1 MFGKIFKFGLIQ
13 IFSSKSVKI
22 IGLFI
27 VGVVVFGG
35 VFYYGYQ
42 SGYLKGVENPKT
54 LIIRGVVNIENNK
67 EEKVDFNVFWEAWKV
82 IQDKYIRVGE
92 VKNQDLV
99 YGAVFGLVD
108 SLNDPNSVFMPPSDA
123 KKFNEDISGE
133 FSGIGAEIGIKNDQ
147 LTIIAPLKGTPADRA
162 GLKPGDKILKVDD
175 KITQGL
181 RVDEAIKIIRGKRGT
196 KVILTILRDGWNEP
210 KEIPII
216 RDIIQIPTLDFEML
230 SLNKAEDK
238 KDIAYFH
245 LYNFYENAPML
256 FYQSVVKAAF
266 QNPKG
271 VILDLRNN
279 PGGYLEAAV
288 NLAGWFLESGKVVV
302 SEEFRSGEKQEF
314 KSRGNEFL
322 SEIPIVV
329 LINEGSASA
338 SEILAGALRDH
349 RGVKLV
355 GKKSFGKGTVQE
367 LQELKDGS
375 VIKITVAHWLL
386 PSGHIIEKNGLEP
399 DYEIEL
405 TEKDI
410 EEKKDPQLEKAIE
423 ILKREFSI

>member
-1 MFGKIFKFGLIQ
+1 MFGKIFKLGLIQ
-13 IFSSKSVKI
+13 VFSSKSVKI
-22 IGLFI
+22 TGSIILI
-27 VGVVVFGG
+27 AAMLGG
-35 VFYYGYQ
+35 IFYYGYQ
-42 SGYLKGVENPKT
+42 SGYQKGVENPKT
-54 LIIRGVVNIENNK
+54 LIIRGVANLENGK
-67 EEKVDFNVFWEAWKV
+67 EEGIDFNVFWEAWKV
-82 IQDKYIRVGE
+82 IQDKYVKAGE
-92 VKNQDLV
+92 IENQDLV
-99 YGAVFGLVD
+99 YGAVSGLID
-108 SLNDPNSVFMPPSDA
+108 SLKDPNSVFMPPSDA
-123 KKFNEDISGE
+123 KKFGEDISGE

-147 LTIIAPLKGTPADRA
+147 LIIIAPLKGTPADRA

-175 KITQGL
+175 KLTQGL
-181 RVDEAIKIIRGKRGT
+181 SVDEAIKIIRGKKGT
-196 KVILTILRDGWNEP
+196 EVILTISRESWNEA
-210 KEIPII
+210 KEISII
-216 RDIIQIPTLDFEML
+216 RDIIQIPTLDFEM
-230 SLNKAEDK
+230 KEG
-238 KDIAYFH
+238 DIAYFH

-279 PGGYLEAAV
+279 PGGYLEVAV
-288 NLAGWFLESGKVVV
+288 NLAGWFLKNGKVVV

-314 KSRGNEFL
+314 KARGNEFL
-322 SEIPIVV
+322 SKIPIVV

-349 RGVKLV
+349 RDIKLV

-386 PSGHIIEKNGLEP
+386 PSGHIIEKNGLQP

-405 TEKDI
+405 TEEDAEK
-410 EEKKDPQLEKAIE
+410 KKDPQLEKAME
-423 ILKREFSI
+423 ILKSQI

>member
-1 MFGKIFKFGLIQ
+1 MFGKIFKLGLIQ
-13 IFSSKSVKI
+13 VFSSKSVKI
-22 IGLFI
+22 TGSIILI
-27 VGVVVFGG
+27 VAMLGG
-35 VFYYGYQ
+35 IFYYGYQ
-42 SGYLKGVENPKT
+42 SGYQKGVENPKT
-54 LIIRGVVNIENNK
+54 LIIRGVANLENGK
-67 EEKVDFNVFWEAWKV
+67 EEGIDFNVFWEAWKV
-82 IQDKYIRVGE
+82 IQDKYVKAGE
-92 VKNQDLV
+92 IENQDLV
-99 YGAVFGLVD
+99 YGAVSGLID
-108 SLNDPNSVFMPPSDA
+108 SLKDPNSVFMPPSDA
-123 KKFNEDISGE
+123 KKFGEDISGE

-147 LTIIAPLKGTPADRA
+147 LIIIAPLKGTPADRA

-175 KITQGL
+175 KLTQGL
-181 RVDEAIKIIRGKRGT
+181 SVDEAIKIIRGKKGT
-196 KVILTILRDGWNEP
+196 EVILTISRDSWNET
-210 KEIPII
+210 KEISII
-216 RDIIQIPTLDFEML
+216 RDIIQIPTLDFEM
-230 SLNKAEDK
+230 KEG
-238 KDIAYFH
+238 DIAYFH

-279 PGGYLEAAV
+279 PGGYLEVAV
-288 NLAGWFLESGKVVV
+288 NLAGWFLKNGKVVV

-314 KSRGNEFL
+314 KARGNEFL
-322 SEIPIVV
+322 SKIPIVV

-349 RGVKLV
+349 RDIKLV

-386 PSGHIIEKNGLEP
+386 PSGHIIEKNGLQP

-405 TEKDI
+405 TEEDAEK
-410 EEKKDPQLEKAIE
+410 KKDPQLEKAME
-423 ILKREFSI
+423 ILKSQI

>member
-1 MFGKIFKFGLIQ
+1 MFGKIFKLGLIQ
-13 IFSSKSVKI
+13 VFSSKSVKI
-22 IGLFI
+22 TGSIILI
-27 VGVVVFGG
+27 VAMLGG
-35 VFYYGYQ
+35 IFYYGYQ
-42 SGYLKGVENPKT
+42 SGYQKGVENPKT
-54 LIIRGVVNIENNK
+54 LIIRGVANLENGK
-67 EEKVDFNVFWEAWKV
+67 EEGIDFNVFWEAWKV
-82 IQDKYIRVGE
+82 IQDKYVKAGE
-92 VKNQDLV
+92 IENQDLV
-99 YGAVFGLVD
+99 YGAVSGLID
-108 SLNDPNSVFMPPSDA
+108 SLKDPNSVFMPPSDA
-123 KKFNEDISGE
+123 KKFGEDISGE

-147 LTIIAPLKGTPADRA
+147 LIIIAPLKGTPADLA

-175 KITQGL
+175 KLTQGL
-181 RVDEAIKIIRGKRGT
+181 SVDEAIKIIRGKKGT
-196 KVILTILRDGWNEP
+196 EVILTISRESWNEA
-210 KEIPII
+210 KEISII
-216 RDIIQIPTLDFEML
+216 RDIIQIPTLDFEM
-230 SLNKAEDK
+230 KEG
-238 KDIAYFH
+238 DIAYFH

-279 PGGYLEAAV
+279 PGGYLEVAV
-288 NLAGWFLESGKVVV
+288 NLAGWFLENGKVVV

-314 KSRGNEFL
+314 KARGNEFL
-322 SEIPIVV
+322 SKIPIVV

-349 RGVKLV
+349 RDIKLV

-386 PSGHIIEKNGLEP
+386 PSGHIIEKNGLQP

-405 TEKDI
+405 TEEDAEK
-410 EEKKDPQLEKAIE
+410 KKDPQLEKAME
-423 ILKREFSI
+423 ILKSRI

>member
-1 MFGKIFKFGLIQ
+1 MFWKIIQIGLIRV
-13 IFSSKSVKI
+13 FSSRYLKI
-22 IGLFI
+22 GFLIILAA
-27 VGVVVFGG
+27 VFLGG

-54 LIIRGVVNIENNK
+54 LIIRGVANLENGK
-67 EEKVDFNVFWEAWKV
+67 EEGIDFNVFWEAWRV
-82 IQDKYIRVGE
+82 IQDKYVKAGE
-92 VKNQDLV
+92 IKNQDLV
-99 YGAVFGLVD
+99 YGAISGLID
-108 SLNDPNSVFMPPSDA
+108 SLEDPNSVFMPPSDA
-123 KKFNEDISGE
+123 KKFSEDISGE

-147 LTIIAPLKGTPADRA
+147 LIIIAPLKDTPADKA

-175 KITQGL
+175 KLTQGL
-181 RVDEAIKIIRGKRGT
+181 SVDEAIKIIRGKKGT
-196 KVILTILRDGWNEP
+196 KVILTILRDSWDES
-210 KEIPII
+210 KEIPIV
-216 RDIIQIPTLDFEML
+216 RDIIQIPTLDFEMKEG
-230 SLNKAEDK
+230 N
-238 KDIAYFH
+238 IAYFH

-279 PGGYLEAAV
+279 PGGYLEVSV

-314 KSRGNEFL
+314 KARGNEFL
-322 SEIPIVV
+322 SEMPIVI

-349 RGVKLV
+349 RNVKLV

-405 TEKDI
+405 TEEDA
-410 EEKKDPQLEKAIE
+410 EKKRDPQLEKAME
-423 ILKREFSI
+423 ILKTEIK

>member
-1 MFGKIFKFGLIQ
+1 MFGKIFKLGLIQ
-13 IFSSKSVKI
+13 VFSSKSVKI
-22 IGLFI
+22 TGSIILI
-27 VGVVVFGG
+27 AAMLGG
-35 VFYYGYQ
+35 IFYYGYQ
-42 SGYLKGVENPKT
+42 SGYQKGVENPKT
-54 LIIRGVVNIENNK
+54 LIIRGVANLENGK
-67 EEKVDFNVFWEAWKV
+67 EEGIDFNVFWEAWKV
-82 IQDKYIRVGE
+82 IQDKYVKAGE
-92 VKNQDLV
+92 IENQDLV
-99 YGAVFGLVD
+99 YGAVSGLID
-108 SLNDPNSVFMPPSDA
+108 SLKDPNSVFMPPSDA
-123 KKFNEDISGE
+123 KKFGEDISGE

-147 LTIIAPLKGTPADRA
+147 LIIIAPLKGTPADLA

-175 KITQGL
+175 KLTQGL
-181 RVDEAIKIIRGKRGT
+181 SVDEAIKIIRGKKGT
-196 KVILTILRDGWNEP
+196 EVILTISRDSWNET
-210 KEIPII
+210 KEISII
-216 RDIIQIPTLDFEML
+216 RDIIQIPTLDFEM
-230 SLNKAEDK
+230 KEG
-238 KDIAYFH
+238 DIAYFH

-279 PGGYLEAAV
+279 PGGYLEVAV
-288 NLAGWFLESGKVVV
+288 NLAGWFLENGKVVV

-314 KSRGNEFL
+314 KARGNEFL
-322 SEIPIVV
+322 SKIPIVV

-349 RGVKLV
+349 RDIKLV

-386 PSGHIIEKNGLEP
+386 PSGHIIEKNGLQP

-405 TEKDI
+405 TEEDAEK
-410 EEKKDPQLEKAIE
+410 KKDPQLEKAME
-423 ILKREFSI
+423 ILKSQI

>member
-1 MFGKIFKFGLIQ
+1 MLGKIFKFGLIQ
-13 IFSSKSVKI
+13 VFSSKSVKI
-22 IGLFI
+22 TGSIILI
-27 VGVVVFGG
+27 VAMLGG
-35 VFYYGYQ
+35 IFYYGYQ
-42 SGYLKGVENPKT
+42 SGYQKGVENPKT
-54 LIIRGVVNIENNK
+54 LIIRGVANLENGK
-67 EEKVDFNVFWEAWKV
+67 EEGIDFNVFWEAWKV
-82 IQDKYIRVGE
+82 IQDKYVKAGE
-92 VKNQDLV
+92 IENQDLV
-99 YGAVFGLVD
+99 YGAVSGLID
-108 SLNDPNSVFMPPSDA
+108 SLKDPNSVFMPPSDA
-123 KKFNEDISGE
+123 KKFGEDISGE

-147 LTIIAPLKGTPADRA
+147 LIIIAPLKGTPADRA

-175 KITQGL
+175 KLTQGL
-181 RVDEAIKIIRGKRGT
+181 SVDEAIKIIRGKKGT
-196 KVILTILRDGWNEP
+196 EVILTISRESWNEA
-210 KEIPII
+210 KEISII
-216 RDIIQIPTLDFEML
+216 RDIIQIPTLDFEM
-230 SLNKAEDK
+230 KEG
-238 KDIAYFH
+238 DIAYFH

-279 PGGYLEAAV
+279 PGGYLEVAV
-288 NLAGWFLESGKVVV
+288 NLAGWFLKNGKVVV

-314 KSRGNEFL
+314 KARGNEFL
-322 SEIPIVV
+322 SKIPIVV

-349 RGVKLV
+349 RDIKLV

-386 PSGHIIEKNGLEP
+386 PSGHIIEKNGLQP

-405 TEKDI
+405 TEEDAEK
-410 EEKKDPQLEKAIE
+410 KKDPQLEKAIE
-423 ILKREFSI
+423 ILKSQI